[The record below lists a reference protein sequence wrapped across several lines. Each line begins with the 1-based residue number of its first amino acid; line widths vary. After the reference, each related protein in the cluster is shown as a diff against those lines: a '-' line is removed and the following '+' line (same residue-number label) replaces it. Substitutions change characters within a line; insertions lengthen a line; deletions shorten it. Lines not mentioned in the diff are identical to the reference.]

1 MLKPSYDLRQKL
13 EILRGQMENERVTFL
28 PQWRDLADYILP
40 RRPRF
45 FISDVNKGDRRNTK
59 ILDTTPTMSART
71 LRAGMMSGITSPA
84 RPWFRL
90 TVADPSLAEQGD
102 VKRWLHYV
110 SDRMTTSFLRSNLYN
125 VLPIIYG
132 DLGVFGTGCLYVEE
146 DFDGDVMRF
155 YPFPIGSYM
164 ISQNEKLKVDTF
176 MRDFRMTVRQLIAK
190 FGRVPGQKDIDW
202 SKFSQHVR
210 NQYDQGNLEA
220 WVDVC
225 HCVLPNADYNHDAPL
240 SESKKFLSVYYERS
254 MSAQITDSDNDKYLS
269 IKGYDLFPILAPR
282 WEITGEDVYGT
293 DCPGMVA
300 VGDIK
305 QLQTG
310 EKRALQ
316 AIEKMINPPMTGP
329 TSLRQQKA
337 SILPG
342 DITYVDARDGQSGF
356 RAAHEINFNLQ
367 ALEIKQEQVR
377 NRIQKAFFEDL
388 FLMLANS
395 DRRQITAR
403 EIEERHE
410 EKLLALGPVLEQLNQ
425 DLLDP
430 LIDIAFE
437 MHIRQGLI
445 PPPPDALQGMDM
457 KVEYISIMAQAQKMV
472 GVGAVER
479 FAGFVGN
486 IGQVTP
492 DVFDKVNMDQMIDVY
507 GDITSVHPSIIRTD
521 EEVSEIR
528 SQRNQAAMQQ
538 QQMEQIKSGASAVKD
553 LSQSKITD
561 DSALGALLSNP
572 KAGAIV

>member
-1 MLKPSYDLRQKL
+1 MIKPSYDLRQKL
-13 EILRGQMENERVTFL
+13 EILRGQMENERTSFL
-28 PQWRDLADYILP
+28 AQWRDLADYILP

-45 FISDVNKGDRRNTK
+45 FITDVNKGDRRNTK
-59 ILDTTPTMSART
+59 ILDTTSTMSART

-90 TVADPSLAEQGD
+90 TVSDPALAEQGD

-110 SDRMTTSFLRSNLYN
+110 SDRMNTSFLRSNLYN

-132 DLGVFGTGCLYVEE
+132 DLGVFATGCMYVEE

-176 MRDFRMTVRQLIAK
+176 MRDFRMTVRQLIGK
-190 FGRVPGQKDIDW
+190 FGRPDNKKEIDW
-202 SKFSQHVR
+202 SVFSQHVR
-210 NQYDQGNLEA
+210 NLYDQGQLEA
-220 WVDVC
+220 WIDIC
-225 HCVLPNADYNHDAPL
+225 HCIMPNPEHNESKPS
-240 SESKKFLSVYYERS
+240 SEYKKFLSVYYERS
-254 MSAQITDSDNDKYLS
+254 MSASVTDSDNNKYLS
-269 IKGYDLFPILAPR
+269 LKGYDYFPVLAPR

-300 VGDIK
+300 LGDIK

-377 NRIQKAFFEDL
+377 NRVQKAFFEDL

-403 EIEERHE
+403 EIDERHE

-430 LIDIAFE
+430 LIDLAFDF
-437 MHIRQGLI
+437 HLRQGLI
-445 PPPPDALQGMDM
+445 PPPPEAMQGMDM
-457 KVEYISIMAQAQKMV
+457 KVEYISIMAQAQKLV

-486 IGQVTP
+486 IGQVSP
-492 DVFDKVNMDQMIDVY
+492 DVFDKVNMDQMVDVY

-521 EEVSEIR
+521 EEVEAIR
-528 SQRNQAAMQQ
+528 AQRNQAAAAQ
-538 QQMEQIKSGASAVKD
+538 QQMATIKDGAAAARD
-553 LSQSKITD
+553 LSQAKITD

-572 KAGAIV
+572 QAGAIV